1 VRGELRC
8 EGAGAVIINVNG
20 NAYAVNGMAGSRYLP
35 IERIWSSATHPE
47 ADIGRIQPWIDPM
60 RLVSLRGEGSSSM
73 CKTFGII
80 CATSTIGIAAT
91 SISVRLLHLPSPL
104 TCQPMTSA
112 HFFYLSD
119 LSERGGNATALE
131 ISYLSPTTVSYVD
144 LTHRWTPQRRKEP
157 NMMRRLLLATFS
169 LAATTL
175 PLPAQ
180 TPNGPV
186 QGAVQGTVKGTATV
200 GQGVVQG
207 TGQAGQGI
215 AQGSA
220 SVARGAGQATVGVAR
235 GAGTVAAKT
244 GKGTWCIITLGYGC

>member
-1 VRGELRC
+1 
-8 EGAGAVIINVNG
+8 
-20 NAYAVNGMAGSRYLP
+20 
-35 IERIWSSATHPE
+35 
-47 ADIGRIQPWIDPM
+47 M
-60 RLVSLRGEGSSSM
+60 RLVSLQGEGLSSM
-73 CKTFGII
+73 CKAFGVA

-119 LSERGGNATALE
+119 LSERLLGRERDRPRNLILEPNNGLLCGFDSSMDPSKSKGAKHDAKATARDLFACRN
-131 ISYLSPTTVSYVD
+131 YATVASANSER
-144 LTHRWTPQRRKEP
+144 TCTRR
-157 NMMRRLLLATFS
+157 
-169 LAATTL
+169 
-175 PLPAQ
+175 
-180 TPNGPV
+180 
-186 QGAVQGTVKGTATV
+186 GARDRQGTATV